1 MRGWEGNVEEEAF
14 NHRWQRGDTSHE
26 IKYLKNYF
34 QNNDNIFTVFFSDHV
49 AFNYYFELNI
59 CFVA

>member
-1 MRGWEGNVEEEAF
+1 MEEEAF

-49 AFNYYFELNI
+49 AFNYYFELNM